1 VQAFAVAIDPAR
13 HFRQTKGQRLAWLG
27 LADMS
32 MKTSSS
38 VVARNIATERC
49 LSVARLSAS
58 TRCRAR
64 SDRARDALGGLD
76 GLVGLLD
83 VVGSAGLVGG
93 VELLGLLGLSEL
105 PGLSCLLGLL
115 GLVGLVRLVR
125 LARSVGSVGLGGSDG
140 LAGLAGAVEMVTL
153 ALGVANTMPVAP
165 NAGSLLKSP
174 QISSCGAGV
183 RNPSDSVLN
192 PRSRS

>member
-1 VQAFAVAIDPAR
+1 V
-13 HFRQTKGQRLAWLG
+13 
-27 LADMS
+27 
-32 MKTSSS
+32 
-38 VVARNIATERC
+38 
-49 LSVARLSAS
+49 
-58 TRCRAR
+58 
-64 SDRARDALGGLD
+64 
-76 GLVGLLD
+76 
-83 VVGSAGLVGG
+83 
-93 VELLGLLGLSEL
+93 LSEL

-115 GLVGLVRLVR
+115 GLLGLVGLVRLVRLVR

-165 NAGSLLKSP
+165 NAGSLLKTP

-183 RNPSDSVLN
+183 GNPSDSVLN